1 MRQPRYADPDPYLVV
16 QFLFI
21 VHVVVEL
28 FVDIKFLVID
38 FFVFFVIDGI
48 VVEQFVVI
56 HRVLV

>member
-1 MRQPRYADPDPYLVV
+1 MRQPRYADPERYLVV

-21 VHVVVEL
+21 ADVVVEL